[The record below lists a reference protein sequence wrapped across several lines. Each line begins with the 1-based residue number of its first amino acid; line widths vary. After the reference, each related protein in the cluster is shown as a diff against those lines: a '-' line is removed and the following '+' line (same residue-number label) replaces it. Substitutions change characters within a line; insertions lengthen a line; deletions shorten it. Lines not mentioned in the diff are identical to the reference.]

1 VDESGWSPEYS
12 LSGHYGFKGD
22 RALARLTRHEIL
34 KEDHFL
40 LTMEAVR
47 DFFFARKK
55 QILIIAGV
63 VAAVLLLSFGIYYY
77 FAYSSEKTHEELSAA
92 LTIYQASVGAVPAP
106 GDTGPSFKTPQE
118 KYEKALAEFKKVAQ
132 QSRLSTPGKIAG
144 YYAGLCLKQLNR
156 DNEAITQLEPL
167 SKEKSDYGALSLVAL
182 ASLYEKTGNLSKAAE
197 LYQQIVSDDMYVT
210 PKSVA
215 LMHLAQLQEQLNK
228 TAEAVKTYQQLI
240 KDFSDSPYT
249 AKAEERIKQIAK

>member
-1 VDESGWSPEYS
+1 M
-12 LSGHYGFKGD
+12 
-22 RALARLTRHEIL
+22 ARLTRHEIL

-40 LTMEAVR
+40 LTMEAAR
-47 DFFFARKK
+47 DFFFERKK
-55 QILIIAGV
+55 QILTIAGV
-63 VAAVLLLSFGIYYY
+63 VAAVLLLSFGTYYY
-77 FAYSSEKTHEELSAA
+77 FSYSSEKTHEELSAA

-118 KYEKALAEFKKVAQ
+118 KYEKALAEFKKVGQ
-132 QSRLSTPGKIAG
+132 QSGSSSAGKIAG

-156 DNEAITQLEPL
+156 DTEAITQLEPL
-167 SKEKSDYGALSLVAL
+167 SKEKSDYGALSLEAL
-182 ASLYEKTGNLSKAAE
+182 AGLYEKDGNLSKSAE
-197 LYQQIVSDDMYVT
+197 LYRQIVSNAIPVT

-240 KDFSDSPYT
+240 KEFSDSPFT